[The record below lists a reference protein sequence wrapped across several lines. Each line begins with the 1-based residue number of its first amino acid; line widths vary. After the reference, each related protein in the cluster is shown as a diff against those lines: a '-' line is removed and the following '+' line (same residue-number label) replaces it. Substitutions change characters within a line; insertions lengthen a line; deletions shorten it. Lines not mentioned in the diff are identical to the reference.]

1 MLVNLYLLSLPERT
15 RRQADNENFYV
26 ARLEAK
32 PSAKFK
38 QAKEADFCE
47 LRKTFTATRLSRY
60 E

>member
-32 PSAKFK
+32 PSAKFR
-38 QAKEADFCE
+38 QAKEADFANSAKH
-47 LRKTFTATRLSRY
+47 LRRRV
-60 E
+60 